1 MVGKNKVNF
10 LIISYAQFGKGLSG
24 GDNIFV
30 EFLRHITGKGMNALV
45 WASQECF
52 YICKKQ
58 KILGAKYDTL
68 KQSKLKLPFFF
79 TYVSRVIRVIF
90 KAVSCK
96 KVDDNLII
104 YSASDFLTDSLP
116 AVILKLRFRSVK
128 WAAGFFFFAPAPFK
142 SRKDIKYRGGYV
154 PPKIRTF
161 FYYFSQRFAYY
172 LIRKY
177 ADFVLVANQLD
188 KDIFVQSGFK
198 AENIEPIYGGVDLKG
213 IGKVSFQNIRYDG
226 CFVGRFHRQKGA
238 IELIKIWDIVCK
250 SKPNAKLAIIGIGP
264 LEEKMKI
271 TIADNKLEKNID
283 ILGYL
288 DGKEKFE
295 ILKASKI
302 FLHTPI
308 LDTGGMAAAE
318 AMACGL
324 PVVGFD
330 LPGYKYCYPQG
341 MSKVAIGDLGKFAQ
355 EVSNLLVN
363 EGTYQKLKKEALEFS
378 ENWDWGKKSELI
390 LDRTTSLLS

>member
-1 MVGKNKVNF
+1 VGKNKIKF

-30 EFLRHITGKGMNALV
+30 EFLRHITDKGINVMV
-45 WASQECF
+45 WASQECL
-52 YICKKQ
+52 YICEKQ
-58 KILGAKYDTL
+58 KISGAKYDTL
-68 KQSKLKLPFFF
+68 KPVKFKLPFFF
-79 TYVSRVIRVIF
+79 TYVARVIKAIF
-90 KAVSCK
+90 KALSCK
-96 KVDDNLII
+96 KVDDNLIV

-116 AVILKLRFRSVK
+116 AVILKLRFRSIK
-128 WAAGFFFFAPAPFK
+128 WAAGFFFFAPTPFR

-154 PPKIRTF
+154 SPKIKTF

-172 LIRKY
+172 LIKKY

-188 KDIFVQSGFK
+188 KDIFMNSGFK
-198 AENIEPIYGGVDLKG
+198 AENIEPIYGGVDLG
-213 IGKVSFQNIRYDG
+213 EIEKVVSQNIKYDG
-226 CFVGRFHRQKGA
+226 CFVGRFHRQKGT
-238 IELIKIWDIVCK
+238 IELIKIWNIVCK
-250 SKPNAKLAIIGIGP
+250 SRPNAKLAIIGIGS
-264 LEEKMKI
+264 LEEKMRTMI
-271 TIADNKLEKNID
+271 VDNKLEKNID

-288 DGKEKFE
+288 DGNEKFKV
-295 ILKASKI
+295 LKASKV

-341 MSKVAIGDLGKFAQ
+341 MRKVAIGDLEKFAQ
-355 EVSNLLVN
+355 EVSNLLVD
-363 EGTYQKLKKEALEFS
+363 EGAYQKLKKEAIEFS
-378 ENWDWGKKSELI
+378 KNWDWDKKSELI
-390 LDRTTSLLS
+390 LDKTTSLLS

>member
-1 MVGKNKVNF
+1 MVGKNKIKF
-10 LIISYAQFGKGLSG
+10 LIISYAQFGKELSG

-30 EFLRHITGKGMNALV
+30 EFLRHITDKGINVTV
-45 WASQECF
+45 WTSQKCHYSCE
-52 YICKKQ
+52 KQ
-58 KILGAKYDTL
+58 RIWGAKYDIL
-68 KQSKLKLPFFF
+68 KPDKFRLPFFF
-79 TYVSRVIRVIF
+79 TYVFRVIRAIF

-96 KVDDNLII
+96 KVDDDSIV
-104 YSASDFLTDSLP
+104 YSASDFLMDSLP
-116 AVILKLRFRSVK
+116 AVILKLRFKSVK

-161 FYYFSQRFAYY
+161 FYYFSQRFAYC

-177 ADFVLVANQLD
+177 ADFVLVANKLD
-188 KDIFVQSGFK
+188 KDIFVNAGFK
-198 AENIEPIYGGVDLKG
+198 AENIEPIYGGVNLKE
-213 IGKVSFQNIRYDG
+213 IEKVFSQSIKYDG

-264 LEEKMKI
+264 LEEKMK
-271 TIADNKLEKNID
+271 TLIADNKLEKNID

-295 ILKASKI
+295 ILKASKV
-302 FLHTPI
+302 FLHTPV

-341 MSKVAIGDLGKFAQ
+341 MRKVPIGDVEKFAE
-355 EVSNLLVN
+355 EVSNLLMN
-363 EGTYQKLKKEALEFS
+363 EGLYHKLKEEAMEFS
-378 ENWDWGKKSELI
+378 KNWDWDKKSELI
-390 LDRTTSLLS
+390 LDRTSSLLV